1 MATSFR
7 AGGVTEP
14 WVVCS
19 ARPDRRQVALTFDD
33 GPSGSTEAVLDV
45 LDAHGARGTF
55 FVVGEWVE
63 RLPDVVRA
71 TAARG
76 HELGNHTWTHVDGR
90 EVVDPEVWR
99 DEIRRT
105 SDIVEGIAGHAP
117 RLFRPPYGA
126 VPGRFARVAA
136 ACGLDATVLW
146 TVTPDDW
153 QLEIRHEQIEEE
165 VVSSAHAGAIV
176 LHHDGRPGDESN
188 HGEPLVETV
197 RALPRILERLA
208 DDGYRFVTVSELL
221 AA

>member
-1 MATSFR
+1 
-7 AGGVTEP
+7 VTEP

-63 RLPDVVRA
+63 RLPDVVLA
-71 TAARG
+71 TATRG
-76 HELGNHTWTHVDGR
+76 HELGNHTWTHFNGR
-90 EVVDPEVWR
+90 EVVDTELWR
-99 DEIRRT
+99 DQIRRT
-105 SDIVEGIAGHAP
+105 SDAVQRIAGHAP
-117 RLFRPPYGA
+117 RFFRPPFGA

-136 ACGLDATVLW
+136 ACGLEATVLW
-146 TVTPDDW
+146 TVQSVDYESAVDDA
-153 QLEIRHEQIEEE
+153 RIEADVIAE
-165 VVSSAHAGAIV
+165 VHPGAIV
-176 LHHDGRPGDESN
+176 LHHDGDVRNDLNTGTPQAG
-188 HGEPLVETV
+188 TV

-208 DDGYRFVTVSELL
+208 ADGYRFVTVSELL